1 MAARDLL
8 RNNWPAITIAVT
20 AAAIACMAIVML
32 RSMPPRMIVMATGP
46 EGGFYYELGERYRA
60 VLSEAGVE
68 VRLIPTAGSQ
78 ENLALPLDPRS
89 GVSVALMQGGIVRA
103 AESSE
108 LESLGT
114 VFYEPLWWFH
124 RREIKAVGLAGLQG
138 QKVSIEPEGSGTRA
152 LCLELLKRSG
162 VERQLNLGELLALPP
177 QAAAEKLLAGE
188 IDVVFMMASWGAPVV
203 QQLLTDER
211 ITLSGYVRADALVAF
226 YPFLNKVMIPR
237 GGIDFAKDQ
246 PPSDVPLIAA
256 KGSLM
261 VRKDLHPA
269 IDYLLLNAAVQ
280 IHSEPSMFQR
290 ANEFPAA
297 EAIGIPLS
305 NEALRFYKSGQPLLH
320 DYLPFW
326 MAVLT
331 GKLIVLLIPILG
343 VLYPM
348 MRSLPRLYDW
358 VMRSKVLRMYGELNL
373 LEHEMTDACGAGR
386 DTRDMVARLERLE
399 ERANHLRMPV
409 AYVSRLYDLRNHID
423 LVREGLKK
431 HAGEVVK

>member
-32 RSMPPRMIVMATGP
+32 RSMPPRMIAMATGP

-78 ENLALPLDPRS
+78 ENLALLLDPRS

-114 VFYEPLWWFH
+114 IFYEPLWWFH

-138 QKVSIEPEGSGTRA
+138 QKVSIGPEGSGTRA

-188 IDVVFMMASWGAPVV
+188 IDVAFMMASWGAPVV

-256 KGSLM
+256 KASLM
-261 VRKDLHPA
+261 VRKDLHTA

-280 IHSEPSMFQR
+280 IHSEPSMFQH

>member
-1 MAARDLL
+1 MLGDTTAQL
-8 RNNWPAITIAVT
+8 THAVT
-20 AAAIACMAIVML
+20 K
-32 RSMPPRMIVMATGP
+32 
-46 EGGFYYELGERYRA
+46 
-60 VLSEAGVE
+60 
-68 VRLIPTAGSQ
+68 
-78 ENLALPLDPRS
+78 
-89 GVSVALMQGGIVRA
+89 
-103 AESSE
+103 SSA
-108 LESLGT
+108 
-114 VFYEPLWWFH
+114 
-124 RREIKAVGLAGLQG
+124 RR
-138 QKVSIEPEGSGTRA
+138 
-152 LCLELLKRSG
+152 
-162 VERQLNLGELLALPP
+162 
-177 QAAAEKLLAGE
+177 
-188 IDVVFMMASWGAPVV
+188 GAPVV

-211 ITLSGYVRADALVAF
+211 ITLSGYARADALVAF

-256 KGSLM
+256 KASLM

-280 IHSEPSMFQR
+280 IHSEPSMFQH

-431 HAGEVVK
+431 HAGEVG

>member
-78 ENLALPLDPRS
+78 ENLALLLDPRS

-114 VFYEPLWWFH
+114 IFYEPLWWFH

-138 QKVSIEPEGSGTRA
+138 QKVSIGPEGSGTRA

-188 IDVVFMMASWGAPVV
+188 IDVAFMMASWGAPVV

-280 IHSEPSMFQR
+280 IHSEPSMFQH

>member
-78 ENLALPLDPRS
+78 ENLALLLDPRS

-138 QKVSIEPEGSGTRA
+138 QKVSIGPEGSGTRA

-188 IDVVFMMASWGAPVV
+188 IDVAFMMASWGAPVV

>member
-1 MAARDLL
+1 MLGDTTAQL
-8 RNNWPAITIAVT
+8 THAVT
-20 AAAIACMAIVML
+20 K
-32 RSMPPRMIVMATGP
+32 
-46 EGGFYYELGERYRA
+46 
-60 VLSEAGVE
+60 
-68 VRLIPTAGSQ
+68 
-78 ENLALPLDPRS
+78 
-89 GVSVALMQGGIVRA
+89 
-103 AESSE
+103 SSA
-108 LESLGT
+108 
-114 VFYEPLWWFH
+114 
-124 RREIKAVGLAGLQG
+124 RR
-138 QKVSIEPEGSGTRA
+138 
-152 LCLELLKRSG
+152 
-162 VERQLNLGELLALPP
+162 
-177 QAAAEKLLAGE
+177 
-188 IDVVFMMASWGAPVV
+188 GAPVV

-256 KGSLM
+256 KASLM

-280 IHSEPSMFQR
+280 IHSEPSMFQH

-358 VMRSKVLRMYGELNL
+358 VMRSKVLRMYGELNI

-431 HAGEVVK
+431 HAGEVG

>member
-78 ENLALPLDPRS
+78 ENLALLLDPRS

-114 VFYEPLWWFH
+114 IFYEPLWWFH

-138 QKVSIEPEGSGTRA
+138 QKVSIGPEGSGTRA

-188 IDVVFMMASWGAPVV
+188 IDVAFMMASWGAPVV

-256 KGSLM
+256 KASLM
-261 VRKDLHPA
+261 VRKDLHTA

-280 IHSEPSMFQR
+280 IHSEPSMFQH

>member
-1 MAARDLL
+1 
-8 RNNWPAITIAVT
+8 
-20 AAAIACMAIVML
+20 
-32 RSMPPRMIVMATGP
+32 
-46 EGGFYYELGERYRA
+46 
-60 VLSEAGVE
+60 
-68 VRLIPTAGSQ
+68 
-78 ENLALPLDPRS
+78 
-89 GVSVALMQGGIVRA
+89 MQGGIVRA
-103 AESSE
+103 ADSSE

-138 QKVSIEPEGSGTRA
+138 QKVSIGPEGSGTRA

-162 VERQLNLGELLALPP
+162 VDRQLNLGELLALPP

-211 ITLSGYVRADALVAF
+211 ITLSGYARADALVAF

-256 KGSLM
+256 KASLM

-280 IHSEPSMFQR
+280 IHSEPSMFQH

-358 VMRSKVLRMYGELNL
+358 VMRSKVLRMYGELNI

-386 DTRDMVARLERLE
+386 DTRDIVARLERLE

>member
-20 AAAIACMAIVML
+20 AAVIACMAIVML
-32 RSMPPRMIVMATGP
+32 RSMPPGMIVMATGP
-46 EGGFYYELGERYRA
+46 EGGSYYELGKRYRA

-78 ENLALPLDPRS
+78 ENLALLLDPRS

-103 AESSE
+103 ADSSE
-108 LESLGT
+108 IESLGT

-138 QKVSIEPEGSGTRA
+138 QKVSIGPEGSGTRV

-162 VERQLNLGELLALPP
+162 VERQLNLSELLALPP
-177 QAAAEKLLAGE
+177 QTAAEKLLAGE
-188 IDVVFMMASWGAPVV
+188 IDVVFMMAAWGAPVV

-246 PPSDVPLIAA
+246 PPSDVTLIAA
-256 KGSLM
+256 KASLM

-280 IHSEPSMFQR
+280 IHSEPSMFQH

-297 EAIGIPLS
+297 EAMGIPLS

-358 VMRSKVLRMYGELNL
+358 MMRSKVLRIYGELNL
-373 LEHEMTDACGAGR
+373 LEHEMTDACGARR

-399 ERANHLRMPV
+399 EQANHLRMPV

-431 HAGEVVK
+431 HAGRGG